1 MNFIMLKKSHVIASK
16 LSHNFAALQSAVY
29 IHIVISSHK
38 ALNMMEQKFD
48 ELIDGYLQNKAGV
61 STHFLNNTLTEQL
74 RKRLELL
81 HMQDE
86 LSPAGIGRGIS
97 KVYDLQIRSDKI
109 YWIDKTS
116 TDTSELEL
124 VNIVEEFISYLNRT
138 CYAGINDY
146 EIHYALYEPGSFYKR
161 HLDQFK
167 NNPGRKFTFI
177 IYLNEDWKDEYGG
190 HLAVYP
196 DGGEEGRLIMPS
208 GGTSV
213 FFKSDELEHDVRPAT
228 RPRMSIAGWLKR
240 N

>member
-1 MNFIMLKKSHVIASK
+1 MPGKDS
-16 LSHNFAALQSAVY
+16 
-29 IHIVISSHK
+29 
-38 ALNMMEQKFD
+38 FD
-48 ELIDGYLQNKAGV
+48 ELINGYINEKVGICPN
-61 STHFLNNTLTEQL
+61 FLSQSLTEQL

-86 LSPAGIGRGIS
+86 LAPAGIGRGIS
-97 KVYDLQIRSDKI
+97 KVYDMQIRSDKI

-116 TDTSELEL
+116 ADPFELEF
-124 VNIVEEFISYLNRT
+124 VNIVEEFIAYLNRT
-138 CYAGINDY
+138 CYTGINDY
-146 EIHYALYEPGSFYKR
+146 ELHYALYEPGSFYKR

-177 IYLNEDWKDEYGG
+177 TYLNEGWQEEHSG

-196 DGGEEGRLIMPS
+196 DGNDNALLILPT
-208 GGTSV
+208 GGKCA

-228 RPRMSIAGWLKR
+228 RPRMSIAGWLKS